1 MDEIGFRSLSGD
13 AYPMCEWQPP
23 AKTDT
28 QLILNDPVACEL
40 LTHVRASLEING
52 RYFELAEPNLQ

>member
-13 AYPMCEWQPP
+13 AYLMCEWQPP

-28 QLILNDPVACEL
+28 QLILNDRVACEQP
-40 LTHVRASLEING
+40 TRVFRHQRSFRNG
-52 RYFELAEPNLQ
+52 ENKFVIGMT